1 MDRLDAGFARSA
13 NRVLAMSAV
22 AATAILY
29 ADDAIESAAWY
40 RLLGFEIEFM
50 HRFSDHSP
58 LFVGI
63 GSGEAKLLLSEH
75 GGDAAPNGLVYIRV
89 DDLDSAAAAVGVAAE
104 MREWGIR
111 EAHAVDP
118 GGNRVRIAQFE

>member
-1 MDRLDAGFARSA
+1 MRAL
-13 NRVLAMSAV
+13 

-29 ADDAIESAAWY
+29 ADDAIESARWY
-40 RLLGFEIEFM
+40 GLLGFEIEFM
-50 HRFSDHSP
+50 HRLSDQSA

-75 GGDAAPNGLVYIRV
+75 RGDALPDGLVYVRV
-89 DDLDSAAAAVGVAAE
+89 DDLDTAAAAVGVPAE

-111 EAHAVDP
+111 EAHAHDP
-118 GGNRVRIAQFE
+118 GGNRVRIAQFETDSSA

>member
-1 MDRLDAGFARSA
+1 
-13 NRVLAMSAV
+13 MSAV

-29 ADDAIESAAWY
+29 AEDAIESAGWY

-63 GSGEAKLLLSEH
+63 GSGEARLLLSEH
-75 GGDAAPNGLVYIRV
+75 RGDARPDGLVYIRV
-89 DDLDSAAAAVGVAAE
+89 DDLDAAAAAVGASAE

-111 EAHAVDP
+111 EAHAHDP
-118 GGNRVRIAQFE
+118 AGNRVRIAEFESDSPTRLTEG